1 MQVTLDGIAQPMINY
16 GYDCDDRLIGM
27 SNNGSS
33 IQSCSPTTKVTNG
46 SYSTQFAFY
55 YLGAGVLDWM
65 LSDGLLTQNTLIDPD
80 ERTTERDYYSYPGD
94 VYHAYLDYIY
104 DPDGRVIDK
113 NGSLATVNMPA
124 AVTSATYGTT
134 DQVVTWNG
142 TPSSIND
149 ASDITTDPANSLTLT
164 WTARNQMSTA
174 STGATET
181 YDGLGRR
188 ESSSGTATL
197 NFEYDGSAMI
207 GWNST
212 AAGAYNFTTMPGGG
226 AVAGSYTSNGTTT
239 TWLPLLDTDGSTL
252 GLVPATNPASGPSTT
267 YTYDP
272 AGNPSRSGAAN
283 DWPFQY
289 QGMEKEY
296 TDPGTYYY
304 TGGGQFYSPQ
314 LVRSLSETGATSTQ
328 GSGGGSAGGG
338 GGGGDF
344 SPSGNAAAG
353 PSGGG
358 FSPNFSTSPQETGE
372 ALGAGAGAAA
382 GTAGAI
388 YTLNTFLLG
397 AEGGSLGYATPV
409 VVAFLIGEGL
419 FELFDDL
426 FGGGSDNPPTPRQLR
441 HARHPLYAWILG
453 ILAHGLIPDEVSEA
467 LGAAITNVPPLQK
480 PDYMP
485 VGFPGDTGCVPGQP
499 CGPTQTE
506 REPLT
511 PSVCGNFF
519 ACTSAARAG
528 CIFGC
533 GAGTPEDVPFLCV
546 PGCTI
551 FTGVGCH
558 QLFPCKVPRTFP
570 LPGPP

>member
-252 GLVPATNPASGPSTT
+252 GLVPAASGPSTT

-289 QGMEKEY
+289 NGMEKEF
-296 TDPGTYYY
+296 TDPSTYYY
-304 TGGGQFYSPQ
+304 TGSGQFYSPQ
-314 LVRSLSETGATSTQ
+314 LSRSLSEVGETSSSQGAC
-328 GSGGGSAGGG
+328 
-338 GGGGDF
+338 
-344 SPSGNAAAG
+344 PSGNAIRARSG
-353 PSGGG
+353 SSGFGISFPSSVGAE
-358 FSPNFSTSPQETGE
+358 PETSEGQTVGTTIVVT
-372 ALGAGAGAAA
+372 GAAA
-382 GTAGAI
+382 VGAVIGAVIGAAVGNPLAGAV
-388 YTLNTFLLG
+388 LG
-397 AEGGSLGYATPV
+397 AVVGGIAGE
-409 VVAFLIGEGL
+409 VANFFFG
-419 FELFDDL
+419 DL
-426 FGGGSDNPPTPRQLR
+426 FGGGSPPIPRQLR
-441 HARHPLYAWILG
+441 HQRHPLYRAILG
-453 ILAHGLIPDEVSEA
+453 LPAGLIPDEMSAGAPQFVGDKHPSNTQVLAPSTFCNNGCNGEWMVVDSTEGSEA
-467 LGAAITNVPPLQK
+467 TQGHCICFWGCLSCAGSLDLYNNDEDRPST
-480 PDYMP
+480 
-485 VGFPGDTGCVPGQP
+485 PGNTIDTGSGETCLCPEPGCMTGCP
-499 CGPTQTE
+499 SKACGPNQ
-506 REPLT
+506 
-511 PSVCGNFF
+511 
-519 ACTSAARAG
+519 
-528 CIFGC
+528 
-533 GAGTPEDVPFLCV
+533 
-546 PGCTI
+546 
-551 FTGVGCH
+551 
-558 QLFPCKVPRTFP
+558 
-570 LPGPP
+570 